1 MTKPGEAVQLP
12 NSQPVDPDV
21 VHDPSTIVVEH
32 NPKDPN
38 SPGYQDAQYQT
49 IHDLPA
55 QPVQVPTPVTP
66 TPTPR

>member
-1 MTKPGEAVQLP
+1 MTKPGEANQPP

-38 SPGYQDAQYQT
+38 SPDYADAQIQT
-49 IHDLPA
+49 IQDLPA
-55 QPVQVPTPVTP
+55 QPVQVPTP
-66 TPTPR
+66 R